1 MHHSI
6 EPKLFTQ
13 AGLICTQQATHQVP
27 AQAVGCFKLSAGR
40 AMSLTPTVPGE
51 LRMAHGRVW
60 VTFTNAAN
68 DSTAR
73 AGDHFLAAGD
83 LLRLQAGQQLVLEMV
98 GNNPHESVY
107 FSWET
112 DTVLSVAASPR
123 RRQLAQAEVRQPLLD
138 LGACLRQAA
147 WALIRLVH
155 VKRYR
160 HEA

>member
-1 MHHSI
+1 MDHSI
-6 EPKLFTQ
+6 EPKLFIQ

-27 AQAVGCFKLSAGR
+27 ALAVGCFKLSAGR

-51 LRMAHGRVW
+51 LRMTYGRVW

-83 LLRLQAGQQLVLEMV
+83 LLRLQAGQQLVLEMIE
-98 GNNPHESVY
+98 NNAHQSVY

-112 DTVLSVAASPR
+112 DAVLNVAASPR
-123 RRQLAQAEVRQPLLD
+123 RRQIAQAEVRQPLLA

-147 WALIRLVH
+147 WALSRLVH

-160 HEA
+160 RDA

>member
-1 MHHSI
+1 M
-6 EPKLFTQ
+6 
-13 AGLICTQQATHQVP
+13 
-27 AQAVGCFKLSAGR
+27 R
-40 AMSLTPTVPGE
+40 LTPTVPGE
-51 LRMAHGRVW
+51 LCMAYGRVW

-83 LLRLQAGQQLVLEMV
+83 LLLLQAGQQLVLEMV
-98 GNNPHESVY
+98 GNNPHQSVY
-107 FSWET
+107 FSWYT
-112 DTVLSVAASPR
+112 NAVLNVAASPR

-147 WALIRLVH
+147 WALSRLVH

-160 HEA
+160 RDA

>member
-1 MHHSI
+1 
-6 EPKLFTQ
+6 
-13 AGLICTQQATHQVP
+13 
-27 AQAVGCFKLSAGR
+27 
-40 AMSLTPTVPGE
+40 MSLTPTVPGE

-83 LLRLQAGQQLVLEMV
+83 LLRLQAVQQLVLEMV
-98 GNNPHESVY
+98 GNNPQQSAY
-107 FSWET
+107 FSWYT
-112 DTVLSVAASPR
+112 NAVLSVAASPR

-147 WALIRLVH
+147 WALSRLVH
-155 VKRYR
+155 VKGYR
-160 HEA
+160 QDV